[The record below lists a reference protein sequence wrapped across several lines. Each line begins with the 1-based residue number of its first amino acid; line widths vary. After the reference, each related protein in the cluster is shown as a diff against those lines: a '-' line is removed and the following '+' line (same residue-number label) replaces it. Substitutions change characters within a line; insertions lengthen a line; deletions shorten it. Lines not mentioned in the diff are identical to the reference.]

1 MAGTLPPA
9 RITVGKIGL
18 RHPGLLGSRKYANH
32 RIDGSFLR
40 SGFGVEVGALT
51 QIDPLKREDGPP
63 PASDRKTIFIGTADA
78 NDLVIAGRGVSKRH
92 CKITTGDDGSWLIE
106 DLGSTN
112 GTFVNGTKVTD
123 ATPVSRQDHITLGPL
138 QVLEWQQVEKQ
149 FFDATEDLSTLQ
161 TITVGSDRDNDVV
174 LDYPMVS
181 RQHLRILQ
189 SGGKLLVEDL
199 NSTNGT
205 ALNRRDNLIRSA
217 EVSMDDMLYL
227 GVYRVPVRQLVNPKR
242 RFGNQDSETVTFEGE
257 PLIIGRSPNA
267 DVVIDHPA
275 ISLRHLKV
283 VKGPSGIE
291 VTDLNS
297 MNGTFVNGQRIKGS
311 RIISPEDELTLGV
324 YQVKLDM
331 RGVRKLDLR
340 DRFTL
345 VADDISLEVPAKG
358 GRKTLLDRI
367 SFCVYPGEFCG
378 LMGTS
383 GAGKTT
389 LLRTALGYYKPSG
402 GVVRVNGKNLHTE
415 YDRFR
420 TSLGYVPQEDIM
432 HADLTVEQSL
442 TYSAKLRLGN
452 NLSGK
457 EIDDRINNVL
467 SDLGLF
473 TSNPEIRTTR
483 ISQISG
489 GQRRRVNMA
498 IELLVDPSIFFLDE
512 PTSGLSSQ
520 DALEVM
526 TMLRRLSDMG
536 KIVLLTLHQP
546 SLEAYKLMDNIIFL
560 HKGGRMAY
568 FGATYP
574 DSLAYTN
581 PHLSEAE
588 LTTPDLALSALE
600 KKAPEQ
606 WQRDYQTSTQYSQY
620 VTQRLQTCAF
630 ETEEAASRKTGRG
643 SFLRQWRILTTRNVR
658 IKLQDT
664 MNTAILLLQAPIIAL
679 LITLIC
685 GQEGDAYDV
694 KYASI
699 ALFLMVV
706 SAIWFGCSNAAR
718 DICGEWH
725 IYQRERMYNL
735 NLAAYTLSK
744 ITTSTLVCA
753 IQCAM
758 LVPIVA
764 LTCNLKAPLGQLFG
778 MVLTT
783 ALAGAALGLL
793 VSAFASPFKKRTEI
807 AIAIIPL
814 LLIPIVVLGG
824 VIKPLKEMGTTAET
838 TAATMI
844 SRWAFEGLLHLEAQ
858 NLDTPET
865 PDPEAQGSGA
875 PEAPSADAIGPGMQT
890 PQPPA
895 ALSPSDRMVWQF
907 FDLEKTV
914 EIHRVL
920 TILAGFFLLFLAGT
934 MVLLKRQ
941 DII

>member
-1 MAGTLPPA
+1 MSQT
-9 RITVGKIGL
+9 
-18 RHPGLLGSRKYANH
+18 
-32 RIDGSFLR
+32 
-40 SGFGVEVGALT
+40 E
-51 QIDPLKREDGPP
+51 PLKGADGQR
-63 PASDRKTIFIGTADA
+63 STGGNKTILIGADDA
-78 NDLVIAGRGVSKRH
+78 NDVTVPGRGVSKRH
-92 CKITTGDDGSWLIE
+92 CKVVWDDRGQWTLE

-112 GTFVNGTKVTD
+112 GTFVNGQKIEGAVVVT
-123 ATPVSRQDHITLGPL
+123 RGDHITLGPL
-138 QVLEWQQVEKQ
+138 QVLNWQVLEKHL
-149 FFDATEDLSTLQ
+149 FDATEDLSTLQ
-161 TITVGSDRDNDVV
+161 IITVGSDRGNDVV

-181 RQHLRILQ
+181 RHHLRILQ
-189 SGGKLLVEDL
+189 SGGKLVVEDL
-199 NSTNGT
+199 KSTNGT
-205 ALNRRDNLIRSA
+205 ALNRRDHRIASA
-217 EVSMDDMLYL
+217 EVSLDDMLYL
-227 GVYRVPVRQLVNPKR
+227 GVYRIPVRELVSPDR
-242 RFGNQDSETVTFEGE
+242 RFAHKEMETVTFEGE
-257 PLIIGRSPNA
+257 PIIIGRAPDA

-283 VKGPSGIE
+283 VKGPSGLE

-311 RIISPEDELTLGV
+311 VVISPDDELTLGV
-324 YQVKLDM
+324 YQVKLDT

-358 GRKTLLDRI
+358 GRKTLLDRL

-389 LLRTALGYYKPSG
+389 LLRTALGYYKPTAG
-402 GVVRVNGKNLHTE
+402 MVRVNGRNLHRE

-432 HADLTVEQSL
+432 HADLTVAQSL

-452 NLSGK
+452 NLSSA
-457 EIDDRINNVL
+457 EIDARINKVL
-467 SDLGLF
+467 TGLGLF

-536 KIVLLTLHQP
+536 KVVLLTLHQP
-546 SLEAYKLMDNIIFL
+546 SMEAYKLMDNIIFL

-568 FGATYP
+568 FGAAYP
-574 DSLAYTN
+574 DSLRYTN
-581 PHLSEAE
+581 PDLSDAQ
-588 LTTPDLALSALE
+588 LTTPDLALSALDR
-600 KKAPEQ
+600 KSPEE
-606 WQRDYQTSTQYSQY
+606 WQRNYQGSTQYSQY
-620 VTQRLQTCAF
+620 VTQRLQTTRL
-630 ETEEAASRKTGRG
+630 ETGETASSGKGRG
-643 SFLRQWRILTTRNVR
+643 RLFKQWRILTARNFR

-685 GQEGDAYDV
+685 GQEGDTYDG

-735 NLAAYTLSK
+735 NLVAYTLSK

-764 LTCNLKAPLGQLFG
+764 VTCNLKAPLGQLFG
-778 MVLTT
+778 LVLTT
-783 ALAGAALGLL
+783 ALTGAALGLL

-824 VIKPLKEMGTTAET
+824 VIKPLKEMGATAET
-838 TAATMI
+838 AAATMI

-858 NLDTPET
+858 NLET
-865 PDPEAQGSGA
+865 QDISIPASETESLPKNQ
-875 PEAPSADAIGPGMQT
+875 PADATDSGMQL
-890 PQPPA
+890 PQPRETV
-895 ALSPSDRMVWQF
+895 SPSDVMVSEF
-907 FDLEKTV
+907 FNLEKTV
-914 EIHRVL
+914 TIGQVML
-920 TILAGFFLLFLAGT
+920 ILAGFFLVFSIAT
-934 MVLLKRQ
+934 TVLLKRQ